1 MLTEYPAESLLEQ
14 LRELDE
20 HPRLE
25 AKSGSQIGASVMQT
39 VCAFANEPGLVGG
52 YILLGVEEPDASHE
66 SFWVSGVQDSDKLLN
81 ELQINCREQFEQP
94 ISIKAEVAS
103 LEGKRVILIYVPEL
117 ESAAKPCTFKGRF
130 DSKNKRKTGVWRR
143 GLNGDYEC
151 SQQELA
157 PLLLA
162 KNGVSYEQVVLDDAE
177 MDDLDPAVIASYRNL
192 RAKVSP
198 QAEELLADDLELLRA
213 LNLVKQHNGEF
224 KPTIA
229 GLLLFGKPLALRRL
243 LPAVRVDYIRVHGTQ
258 WVENPE
264 QRFAYTQDFR
274 QPIISL
280 IPKLEAT
287 ILDDMP
293 RYFRLNEGET
303 QRTDEP
309 FLPQRVV
316 REAVVNALM
325 HRDYFVNQP
334 TLVVRFSNRLEIRN
348 AGYSLKPENQLGE
361 MGSKLRNPILAS
373 VLYDLNFAETKGSGI
388 RTMRRLLHEA
398 GLSAPVFVNHQIEN
412 QFTSI
417 YLLHQLMGEEQLNWL
432 KPLAHLSLSD
442 DEAKALILAKE
453 TGAVDNAALRAI
465 TDLDTLAA
473 SRVLTKLTHQRGL
486 LKQGGAGASTYYQLA
501 ALPEMPLFAE
511 TNTNEPGSDRTDLPA
526 DRDNLSTDRDNLS
539 TDRDNL
545 HTDRD
550 NLHTDRDNLS
560 SQYSL
565 IMEKIS
571 ALSARPRKEHVTPVI
586 LELCLIEPQDV
597 ERLSEFL
604 NRSPRRLKQT
614 YLNDLRQKGLLSYL
628 FPDVINHPQQ
638 AYVTTE
644 LGKQW
649 LENKDTPNEPNA

>member
-1 MLTEYPAESLLEQ
+1 MLNEYSAESLLEQ

-39 VCAFANEPGLVGG
+39 VCAFANEPNLGGG
-52 YILLGVEEPDASHE
+52 YLLLGVEEPDEAHVK
-66 SFWVSGVQDSDKLLN
+66 FWMSGLSDTDKLLN
-81 ELQINCREQFEQP
+81 ELQNNCREQFEQP
-94 ISIKAEVAS
+94 ISVKAEVAT
-103 LEGKRVILIYVPEL
+103 LEDKRVILIYVPEL
-117 ESAAKPCTFKGRF
+117 ESAAKPCTFKGKF

-151 SQQELA
+151 SQQELT

-177 MDDLDPAVIASYRNL
+177 MDDLDASVITLYRNL

-213 LNLVKQHNGEF
+213 LQLIKKQHGEF

-280 IPKLEAT
+280 ISKLEAT

-303 QRTDEP
+303 QRSDTP
-309 FLPQRVV
+309 LLPQRVV

-388 RTMRRLLHEA
+388 RTMRRLLHEV

-417 YLLHQLMGEEQLNWL
+417 YLLHQLMGEDQLTWL
-432 KPLAHLSLSD
+432 KQFSHLCLSD
-442 DEAKALILAKE
+442 DEAKALTLAKE
-453 TGAVDNAALRAI
+453 TGAVDNAALRSI

-473 SRVLTKLTHQRGL
+473 SRVLTKLTHQKGL
-486 LKQGGAGASTYYQLA
+486 LMQGGAGASTYYQLSV
-501 ALPEMPLFAE
+501 LSNMPLFDVA
-511 TNTNEPGSDRTDLPA
+511 NTSDLEPNTGDFDSNTGDFNSNTGELDVNRDDLPEA
-526 DRDNLSTDRDNLS
+526 
-539 TDRDNL
+539 L
-545 HTDRD
+545 HNAIKELTPKARK
-550 NLHTDRDNLS
+550 NVLWPIIIWLC
-560 SQYSL
+560 
-565 IMEKIS
+565 
-571 ALSARPRKEHVTPVI
+571 ALSPMSADKLAHIIGRQINALKASHLTQLREKEGYI
-586 LELCLIEPQDV
+586 Q
-597 ERLSEFL
+597 
-604 NRSPRRLKQT
+604 
-614 YLNDLRQKGLLSYL
+614 YLY
-628 FPDVINHPQQ
+628 PEVINHPEQ
-638 AYVTTE
+638 AYISTE
-644 LGKQW
+644 SGKQW
-649 LENKDTPNEPNA
+649 LKQQTIYSDSNS